1 MIDKSHLLCELFG
14 LGIFRVEISL
24 KLSHD
29 DHIVGFDHSLKAQAE
44 LTLETNQVVEHG
56 DEACVQGREL
66 AEEGAVLC

>member
-14 LGIFRVEISL
+14 LGILTIKVPL
-24 KLSHD
+24 KLRHD
-29 DHIVGFDHSLKAQAE
+29 DHIVGFDHSLKTQAE